1 MTAPPHRLPHPDT
14 PESRAR
20 WLHDIGGL
28 SVTEIGW
35 RLGLPPDRV
44 QALLEQRPSVAVP
57 VPDAAEGARLI
68 RRLARR
74 LRDRFGLGT
83 VCIALMPP
91 DQTDPVPMIAAAAA
105 RHLVRVLQARSA
117 PGIIGLSHGRTIAAM
132 VAQLPEMRI
141 GQLRFVSLLG
151 ELTFGHAAYPH
162 AVMHQIAQRLGAQ
175 AFPLPT
181 ALYASTPEEAADLL
195 RQPMLRRVA
204 EMALQ
209 AEVWVVGIGRGA
221 PENQLHQFGMIG
233 TEDLAEIV
241 GLGAACEILGRF
253 FDAEGR
259 ELPSALAARTLAPA
273 APDFLRRRVIGLAGG
288 TDKVVALHA
297 ALAGHLLQ
305 DLVTDS
311 RTAVA
316 LLDEEEQAEFAAL
329 LR

>member
-1 MTAPPHRLPHPDT
+1 MTAPPHRVPHPDT

-28 SVTEIGW
+28 SVEEIGW
-35 RLGLPPDRV
+35 RLGLPPERV
-44 QALLEQRPSVAVP
+44 RALLDQRPSEAVP
-57 VPDAAEGARLI
+57 PPGAAEGMRLV

-83 VCIALMPP
+83 VCLALMPR

-117 PGIIGLSHGRTIAAM
+117 PALVGLSHGRTIAAM
-132 VAQLPEMRI
+132 VAQLPELR
-141 GQLRFVSLLG
+141 GGNLRFVSLLG
-151 ELTFGHAAYPH
+151 ELTFAHAAYPH
-162 AVMHQIAQRLGAQ
+162 VVMSQIAQRLGAQ
-175 AFPLPT
+175 AFPFPT
-181 ALYASTPEEAADLL
+181 ALYAATPEEAADLL
-195 RQPMLRRVA
+195 RQPMLRRVI

-209 AEVWVVGIGRGA
+209 AEVWVVGIGRAA
-221 PENQLHQFGMIG
+221 PENQLHQFGMICA
-233 TEDLAEIV
+233 EDLAEIV
-241 GLGAACEILGRF
+241 GQGAACEILGRF
-253 FDAEGR
+253 FDEEGR
-259 ELPSALAARTLAPA
+259 ELPGALAARTLAPA
-273 APDFLRRRVIGLAGG
+273 ASDFLRRRVIGLAGG

-297 ALAGHLLQ
+297 ALTGRLLQ

-329 LR
+329 L